1 MKTPQLIAAAAFG
14 ALLLSTAVTTAA
26 EARDR
31 VTSVSRQPGH
41 VARDTQVT
49 RRDGATASSHSER
62 TRSQGSVTRSIDQ
75 TGFQGRTR
83 SAETTR
89 TRTESGSV
97 LSGSATG
104 RGGQTY
110 DISGERVRT
119 DNGYTASRAVTNEA
133 GEVVSSRDASVV
145 RQDGS
150 VTRSVTTTGP
160 QRPRNRRP

>member
-1 MKTPQLIAAAAFG
+1 MRPTLPVLAALALGAAM
-14 ALLLSTAVTTAA
+14 LSPVASA
-26 EARDR
+26 EARER
-31 VTSVSRQPGH
+31 VTSTSRQPGH
-41 VARDTQVT
+41 VSRDTQVT
-49 RRDGATASSHSER
+49 RRDGATASSRYDR
-62 TRSQGSVTRSIDQ
+62 TRSQGSVTRSIEQ

-89 TRTESGSV
+89 TRTEAGSV

-104 RGGQTY
+104 RGGQSY

-119 DNGYTASRAVTNEA
+119 GNGYTASRAVTNEA

-145 RQDGS
+145 REDGS

-160 QRPRNRRP
+160 QRPRRP

>member
-14 ALLLSTAVTTAA
+14 ALLLPPAVTAV
-26 EARDR
+26 EARER
-31 VTSVSRQPGH
+31 VTTTSRQPGH
-41 VARDTQVT
+41 LSRDTQVT
-49 RRDGATASSHSER
+49 RDRDGATASSHYER
-62 TRSQGSVTRSIDQ
+62 TRSQGSVTRSVDQ

-89 TRTESGSV
+89 TRTETGSV

-104 RGGQTY
+104 RGGTTY
-110 DISGERVRT
+110 DISGERTRT

-150 VTRSVTTTGP
+150 VTHTVTTTGR
-160 QRPRNRRP
+160 QRPRRP

>member
-1 MKTPQLIAAAAFG
+1 MRKTPQLIAAAAFA
-14 ALLLSTAVTTAA
+14 ALLLSPAVAPSAA
-26 EARDR
+26 EARER
-31 VTSVSRQPGH
+31 VTQTTRQPGQLN
-41 VARDTQVT
+41 RDTQVT
-49 RRDGATASSHSER
+49 RRDGATASSRYER
-62 TRSQGSVTRSIDQ
+62 TRGEGSVTRQVEQ
-75 TGFQGRTR
+75 TDFQGRTR
-83 SAETTR
+83 SGQTTR

-110 DISGERVRT
+110 DIAGERVRT

-150 VTRSVTTTGP
+150 VTRSVTRTGP
-160 QRPRNRRP
+160 QQP